1 MTIRR
6 MSLRHIEA
14 FRAVVQSGSMTAAA
28 SRMHTSQPQVS
39 RLIAQ
44 LEAITQFSLFERNG
58 SKLAATLDGSRF
70 YQEVEKTFIGLA
82 GLESA
87 AASIRSF
94 SEGRL
99 SVAAMPRLAG
109 GLLARIVVRFKTIH
123 PEVMVSIQSGDENT
137 VFNWINSGRCDA
149 GLAMLYNQAPGLQI
163 EAVTTMNCVAIL
175 PAKHRLS
182 KLTQLQPADFSGEPY
197 ISFPNGSPLRDQVDS
212 IFRNAHV
219 SRQIVAEASL
229 GTAICA
235 LVGAGLGISILN
247 PMAAYEEQSHTDIV
261 IRPFSHS
268 IPMTIGMLY
277 PPYETKTRLV
287 TEFAEC
293 AREVML
299 EELLASGIVTETT
312 R

>member
-14 FRAVVQSGSMTAAA
+14 FRAVMQSGSMTAAA

-58 SKLAATLDGSRF
+58 SKLTPTLDGSRF
-70 YQEVEKTFIGLA
+70 FQEVEKTFIGLA

-94 SEGRL
+94 GEGRL

-109 GLLARIVVRFKTIH
+109 GLLARIVVRFKAAY
-123 PEVMVSIQSGDENT
+123 PDVMVSIQSGDENT
-137 VFNWINSGRCDA
+137 VFNWISSGRCDA
-149 GLAMLYNQAPGLQI
+149 GLAMLYNQTPGVQI
-163 EAVTTMNCVAIL
+163 EPVATVNCVAIL
-175 PAKHRLS
+175 PAGHRLA
-182 KLTQLQPADFSGEPY
+182 KLKKLKPSDFADESY
-197 ISFPNGSPLRDQVDS
+197 ISFPNGSPLRDQIDS
-212 IFRNAHV
+212 IFNAANIK
-219 SRQIVAEASL
+219 RRIVAEAGL
-229 GTAICA
+229 GSAICA
-235 LVGAGLGISILN
+235 LVGAGLGVSIIN
-247 PMAAYEEQSHTDIV
+247 PVAAHEEQASTNIE
-261 IRPFSHS
+261 IRPFTPVM
-268 IPMTIGMLY
+268 PMVIGLLY

-287 TEFAEC
+287 SEFAEC

-299 EELLASGIVTETT
+299 EETLQSHTPPGPV